1 MLEKVALRLSFTEKL
16 SHVVGAGRD
25 KFIDLTGVA
34 SSTVANI
41 ARNDSFC
48 ISQAWHLIYDAASLS
63 HTWDQWLAID
73 YVMHMAAVPYLG
85 MVPVAHHRYVDGSFF
100 RQQAL
105 AGWAVVIV
113 IEDAMGSFCLLGFM
127 ADYLS
132 EQHACQFGANVVDNM
147 FAEAVSIF
155 HAVSWLLTQ
164 PHLCSPLA
172 IN

>member
-1 MLEKVALRLSFTEKL
+1 METAALRLSSTEKL

-41 ARNDSFC
+41 ACNDSFC

-73 YVMHMAAVPYLG
+73 YVMNMAAVPYLG
-85 MVPVAHHRYVDGSFF
+85 MVPVAYHLYIDGSFF
-100 RQQAL
+100 HQQAR

-113 IEDAMGSFCLLGFM
+113 VVDAMGISAFLGSWRITCRSSM
-127 ADYLS
+127 
-132 EQHACQFGANVVDNM
+132 H
-147 FAEAVSIF
+147 VSS
-155 HAVSWLLTQ
+155 VPTL
-164 PHLCSPLA
+164 
-172 IN
+172 